1 MAAPRTCGASSRA
14 AKRALLEPCIL
25 SVVAGEVGREVGRG
39 RSVVGLR
46 VTRDVMLFPGED
58 GGGFILVCSPWSVL
72 DVRGVRV
79 CGGAIGTSKARWTG
93 VD

>member
-1 MAAPRTCGASSRA
+1 
-14 AKRALLEPCIL
+14 
-25 SVVAGEVGREVGRG
+25 
-39 RSVVGLR
+39 
-46 VTRDVMLFPGED
+46 MLFLGED

-72 DVRGVRV
+72 DVHGVRV

>member
-14 AKRALLEPCIL
+14 AKRALLEPCML
-25 SVVAGEVGREVGRG
+25 AVVGEEVGGRVGRG
-39 RSVVGLR
+39 KEGCR
-46 VTRDVMLFPGED
+46 VEGDERDVMLFRVRMEVD
-58 GGGFILVCSPWSVL
+58 LYWLVLAGL
-72 DVRGVRV
+72 DVHGVYV